1 MASDTLPSIKN
12 LPVGTLDSKPL
23 KMAFILKIFLST
35 IMFSSSNSLDTELR
49 DIPFSIV
56 IIVESTSLELI
67 DIKLVAIIINIV
79 IINDCTVF
87 SSFIKGLKISVI
99 IFSNQWM

>member
-1 MASDTLPSIKN
+1 
-12 LPVGTLDSKPL
+12 
-23 KMAFILKIFLST
+23 
-35 IMFSSSNSLDTELR
+35 MFSSSNSLDTELR

-56 IIVESTSLELI
+56 IMVESTSLELM

>member
-1 MASDTLPSIKN
+1 
-12 LPVGTLDSKPL
+12 
-23 KMAFILKIFLST
+23 
-35 IMFSSSNSLDTELR
+35 MFSSSNSLDTELR

-56 IIVESTSLELI
+56 IMVESTSLELM

-79 IINDCTVF
+79 IINDCIVF

>member
-1 MASDTLPSIKN
+1 MCIR
-12 LPVGTLDSKPL
+12 DS
-23 KMAFILKIFLST
+23 
-35 IMFSSSNSLDTELR
+35 SLDTELR

-56 IIVESTSLELI
+56 IIVESTTLELI

-79 IINDCTVF
+79 IINDSTVF

>member
-1 MASDTLPSIKN
+1 
-12 LPVGTLDSKPL
+12 
-23 KMAFILKIFLST
+23 
-35 IMFSSSNSLDTELR
+35 SNSLDTELR
-49 DIPFSIV
+49 DIPFSID